1 MKNKF
6 ASGFNV
12 EADITSVNNSDSMVT
27 LEGRNKS
34 KMGAL
39 LGSNEGSTAIIDRNS
54 LVISQQNMEPDEINT
69 SDWVQMIQ
77 TKAEKIDLE
86 RIQEIKANKSDVE
99 HQMKAIDI
107 MHRQMTHLSI
117 LLTEMQKQIINE
129 QNESAAA
136 VNTKRLFV
144 LE

>member
-6 ASGFNV
+6 ASGFNI

-39 LGSNEGSTAIIDRNS
+39 LTNTETGSTAIIERNS
-54 LVISQQNMEPDEINT
+54 QVMSQHVMEPDEINT

-117 LLTEMQKQIINE
+117 LLTEVQK
-129 QNESAAA
+129 
-136 VNTKRLFV
+136 
-144 LE
+144 

>member
-1 MKNKF
+1 
-6 ASGFNV
+6 
-12 EADITSVNNSDSMVT
+12 
-27 LEGRNKS
+27 
-34 KMGAL
+34 
-39 LGSNEGSTAIIDRNS
+39 
-54 LVISQQNMEPDEINT
+54 MEPDEINT

-117 LLTEMQKQIINE
+117 LLTEMQK
-129 QNESAAA
+129 
-136 VNTKRLFV
+136 
-144 LE
+144 

>member
-34 KMGAL
+34 KMEAL